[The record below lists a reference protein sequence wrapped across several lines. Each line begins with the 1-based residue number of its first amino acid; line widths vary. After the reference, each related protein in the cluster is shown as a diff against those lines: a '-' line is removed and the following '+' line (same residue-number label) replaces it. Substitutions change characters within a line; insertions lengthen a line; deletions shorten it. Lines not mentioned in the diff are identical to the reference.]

1 MQLRNN
7 SLSRKRRWE
16 NYDMPISAERA
27 QEEDWTDEW
36 KRARLLAA
44 RPKRPGIKILLLL
57 IFCGLLA
64 LCVLLLSLR
73 HFTVTGA
80 SMEPTL
86 MPGDVVSYVGFTQVH
101 YRDVVIFDAGDVYG
115 RVIKR
120 VVGLPGDTIEITADG
135 HLLCNGTL
143 QDEPYLT
150 LDPFHNSAM
159 AEITV
164 AEGKLFVLGDNRANS
179 IDSRDVRIGQI
190 SLDSVRGVVTRV
202 IRSTK

>member
-1 MQLRNN
+1 MP
-7 SLSRKRRWE
+7 LSVEHAKE
-16 NYDMPISAERA
+16 D
-27 QEEDWTDEW
+27 DWTDEW
-36 KRARLLAA
+36 KRVRLAAA
-44 RPKRPGIKILLLL
+44 RPRRLGIKILLLL
-57 IFCGLLA
+57 VFCALLA
-64 LCVLLLSLR
+64 VCVLLLSLR

-80 SMEPTL
+80 SMEPAL
-86 MPGDVVSYVGFTQVH
+86 MPGDVVCFVGFTQVH

-115 RVIKR
+115 RVVKR

-143 QDEPYLT
+143 QDEPYIT
-150 LDPFHNSAM
+150 LDPYHNSAM

-164 AEGKLFVLGDNRANS
+164 AEGNVFVLGDNRANS

>member
-1 MQLRNN
+1 
-7 SLSRKRRWE
+7 
-16 NYDMPISAERA
+16 MPFSAERS
-27 QEEDWTDEW
+27 QEEDWTEEW
-36 KRARLLAA
+36 ERARLLAA
-44 RPKRPGIKILLLL
+44 QPKRLRVKIVLLL
-57 IFCGLLA
+57 IFCVLLA
-64 LCVLLLSLR
+64 LCILLLSLR
-73 HFTVTGA
+73 QFTVTGV

-86 MPGDVVSYVGFTQVH
+86 MPGDVVCYVGFTQVH

-115 RVIKR
+115 RVVKR

-143 QDEPYLT
+143 QDEPYIT
-150 LDPFHNSAM
+150 LDPFGNSAM

-164 AEGKLFVLGDNRANS
+164 AEGKLFMLGDNRANS

-190 SLDSVRGVVTRV
+190 SREDVRGVVNRV